1 MIDTLKENRLIRKGK
16 KLLTK
21 GKLEKAYRCFE
32 KAVMLNNSINNR
44 FYLGLSMMS
53 LTRFADAKKIFTDIR
68 KEDEENEL
76 NLLSLAECNMM
87 LRKWLEAENIYRKLH
102 KMFPNNEAYKE
113 YLERSQ
119 DVIYREKYVIA
130 RELFSKAERALFA
143 KDKKEALKH
152 LLEAEE
158 YNPNSSMILNN
169 IASLYMLLK
178 KYEEAYPYIERAI
191 TISPDNQRFQ
201 KNYISIKRKL
211 RK

>member
-21 GKLEKAYRCFE
+21 GKLEKAYHHFE
-32 KAVMLNNSINNR
+32 KAVMLNNSTNNR
-44 FYLGLSMMS
+44 FYLGLAMMS
-53 LTRFADAKKIFTDIR
+53 LTQFAEAKKLFTDIR
-68 KEDEENEL
+68 KEDKENEL

-87 LRKWLEAENIYRKLH
+87 LRKWKEAENNYRELRRI
-102 KMFPNNEAYKE
+102 FPNNKAYEE

-119 DVIYREKYVIA
+119 DIIYREKYVIA
-130 RELFSKAERALFA
+130 RELFSKAERALFN
-143 KDKKEALKH
+143 KNKEEALKH

-158 YNPNSSMILNN
+158 YNPNSTMILNN

-191 TISPDNQRFQ
+191 TISPNNQRYQ
-201 KNYISIKRKL
+201 KNYNAIKRKL